1 MLASIVLADILVQP
15 GYEHQFSN
23 PRYLQHQSFP
33 QYQSP
38 AQQYR
43 GLLPNQES
51 ARYLVGAENVE
62 NVQTLYPHYQS
73 YQDGARSHLLRYPH
87 RLSYH
92 RYHYLP
98 RPHHMHFAK
107 IGGHGYVRPSLFVG
121 YPQSLVST
129 HFPIVLFNKMTS
141 VSLI

>member
-15 GYEHQFSN
+15 GNEYQSGGS
-23 PRYLQHQSFP
+23 PRFLQNQP

-38 AQQYR
+38 AQHYR
-43 GLLPNQES
+43 AQIPNQES
-51 ARYLVGAENVE
+51 ARYLVGADVHNVH
-62 NVQTLYPHYQS
+62 NVQTLYPHYDS

-98 RPHHMHFAK
+98 RPHHTHFAK

-121 YPQSLVST
+121 YPHSLVST
-129 HFPIVLFNKMTS
+129 HYFI
-141 VSLI
+141 